1 MTDMTT
7 SAETMLS
14 RLLER
19 LLTAAEASLEAGDLE
34 PARATA
40 EEVVAGS
47 RLSATIRAFSS
58 SDQRRRRP
66 TPVITSSRRKLSA
79 FVLFVRP

>member
-1 MTDMTT
+1 MTT

-19 LLTAAEASLEAGDLE
+19 LLTAAETSLEAGDLE

-40 EEVVAGS
+40 EEVRAVDPDNRRAAVILERVA
-47 RLSATIRAFSS
+47 A
-58 SDQRRRRP
+58 
-66 TPVITSSRRKLSA
+66 PVGRVPGAAGPR
-79 FVLFVRP
+79 